1 MNNDFHQNQNYQN
14 TNEYQFLNN
23 MFFGAKK
30 KETVKTDDT
39 SSKDL
44 ELVTKMNQEFAM
56 SLDLKET
63 LNNALELITVSYTH
77 LTLPTIFAV

>member
-44 ELVTKMNQEFAM
+44 ELVTKMN
-56 SLDLKET
+56 L
-63 LNNALELITVSYTH
+63 
-77 LTLPTIFAV
+77 